1 MEKNLNELEYVEQ
14 ELADL
19 RNHLQRLFTVLE
31 TLAKIPAEFEEL
43 GHTYKH
49 LQENLYEVKDNHEKL
64 TKFKVSVN
72 QRLAELETVINSKAI
87 EFKAELAHLQDE
99 LSSAD
104 IHLSNYNAQLAK
116 QVSEIREDVTKRL
129 SGFWQEW
136 TTDRATQSFLNEII
150 DAKLNAELEVFVQQL
165 GDAGFN
171 AQHFEKQ
178 EILETQLRLTQS
190 SLQEVERQLQL
201 VRNFTT
207 VTGVTV
213 AITLSLVI
221 LQLLTNRAG

>member
-43 GHTYKH
+43 GDTHKQ
-49 LQENLYEVKDNHEKL
+49 LKENLNQVKDNQEKL
-64 TKFKVSVN
+64 TNFKASVN
-72 QRLAELETVINSKAI
+72 QRLAELETVTNSKAI
-87 EFKAELAHLQDE
+87 EFNAQLARLQDE

-104 IHLSNYNAQLAK
+104 ILLSNYNAQLAK
-116 QVSEIREDVTKRL
+116 QVSEIREDVTNRL

-136 TTDRATQSFLNEII
+136 TTNRATQSFLSEII
-150 DAKLNAELEVFVQQL
+150 DAKLNTELEAFVQHL
-165 GDAGFN
+165 SDAGFN
-171 AQHFEKQ
+171 AQHFERQ
-178 EILETQLRLTQS
+178 ETLETELRLTQS

-207 VTGVTV
+207 ITGVTV

-221 LQLLTNRAG
+221 IQLVTNRAG